1 MKDSIKN
8 HLIKIKEQFGTRSS
22 KVGSYSFFLTAIV
35 LAILITVNYAL
46 SFLPDSYA
54 QEDLTANQLYSIS
67 SQSKVLLSSLEE
79 DITIYWIVAAGEED
93 EYVEKLLHNYEDYSS
108 RINVEKKDPDLNP
121 DFTNSYT
128 DEEVYN
134 NSIIVECGDKYR
146 YISYE
151 EMYEVSS
158 TSYYSI
164 YSSADEFSGE
174 KLITSAI
181 SYCTTDELPV
191 VHILEGH
198 GEAELTSGFTDAL
211 EADNLE
217 TENLSLLNGD
227 SVPDDVKC
235 ILINAPSTDIS
246 EQEKDMLIEF
256 LEGGGRIL
264 ILSGTNEED
273 ALTNLNAV
281 AGYYGISV
289 IEGVVIE
296 ESQDHY
302 VFNMPVLLMPD
313 MESGD
318 ITDPLIEDNY
328 HVIMP
333 MAKALDVSEPDGDT
347 DVTPLLTSSEESF
360 IKEEGYN
367 IETYDKEDGDTGG
380 PLTLAALVTKDIDDE
395 NQMQLVWTALSL
407 MLEEAYNQYSSDAN
421 EDFVLNILEMMCEKD
436 DSISVRSK
444 SLTNE
449 YLTIS
454 TSDSS
459 FIKVMTI
466 GIIPAAYLL
475 IGVVVVVRRKRR

>member
-395 NQMQLVWTALSL
+395 NQMQLVWTASSL

>member
-217 TENLSLLNGD
+217 TETLSLLNGD

-395 NQMQLVWTALSL
+395 NQMQLVWTASSL

-475 IGVVVVVRRKRR
+475 IGVVIVVRRKRR